1 MLICFHF
8 GLSGWHVGKFAS
20 RFLVAVASL
29 LPSSLA
35 FAAGLGQISVLSA
48 LGQPLRAEIEIV
60 SLQRGEGDSLAAR
73 LASGET
79 FRQSSVELN
88 PALLSVKFAVERRSG
103 GQYVMT
109 LTSTQPMNEPFI
121 DMLVELNWPN
131 GRLVREYTFLLDPPE
146 YAGPPKSL
154 PVSAIQ
160 GAQVEALPVVAAG
173 GLGTPADPS
182 APVVVVQAA
191 AAEPG
196 GTAPAQSLP
205 ETAQPP
211 QSVPA
216 DAPVP
221 EEAGQA
227 VSPEPTVV
235 VDAGPGAEA
244 PSQAGDASSG
254 VSVQVDSAPPAQ
266 APASELIQEPGVSHA
281 YEVKRGDTLSK
292 IVLGNKIE
300 GASLQQMLV
309 AMFRANPDAFVGDN
323 MNRLRTG
330 KILNIPDGD
339 ASASVAAADARR
351 IVSAQF
357 ADFNEYKR
365 KLGAA
370 VAAGSGPREGSRQVS
385 GQIGSPKADGPTPSK
400 DAAKDQLRLS
410 GADDARRGSKAVAG
424 AATNADD
431 LAAKDNA
438 LREANERIALLEKNL
453 QDLQK
458 LSQIRSQ
465 AGTQLQQQAAGKQ
478 PEPAAKAPQ
487 AVELAKTAPAEPA
500 KAPLPAK
507 AEAPKPVQASKVE
520 QPGKTAEP
528 VKAAEAAK
536 TPQMSTVTE
545 AAKVPDAPKAAEAS
559 KASPEV
565 PKAAEPAKA
574 EAVAKAPVPAKSG
587 AAKAPA
593 VALPEPSF
601 VDELL
606 DNPVALGGAGGAM
619 LLLAGYAAY
628 AWRKKRS
635 TQFESSVMSVSPSDA
650 DSVLGAAGGR
660 NVDTGSSSFQSD
672 FSQSGVAKVDSEEID
687 PIAEADVY
695 MAYGRDAQ
703 AEEILKEALAKDST
717 RQAIRVKLLEIYA
730 NRKDTNAF
738 EKAATDLHAAT
749 GGEGP
754 EWAKVSGLGLSI
766 DPTNPLYGGKPGP
779 TAQVFSETAQFAA
792 FRAPEAGPTTE
803 AETPLNIDFDI
814 GATTSG
820 PAAVPDFNLDSG
832 GSSAE
837 SAPAGLDFDLGLGT
851 PKLGAGIGEPAPA
864 EPALSETA
872 ISIDFDL
879 PMGDKPGQFAAP
891 LPPAAPPSIDF
902 GGIDFNLGSVSGD
915 ETTKLE
921 SPKAPAVDLASIS
934 LDLGASGG
942 GNGSGGV
949 APDAR
954 WQEVA
959 TKLDLAKA
967 YEEMG
972 DKDGARELL
981 KEVIKEGDSAQ
992 QQKAQTM
999 LQAIG

>member
-1 MLICFHF
+1 M
-8 GLSGWHVGKFAS
+8 
-20 RFLVAVASL
+20 VAVASL
-29 LPSSLA
+29 LPPSLA
-35 FAAGLGQISVLSA
+35 FAAGLGKISVLSA

-60 SLQRGEGDSLAAR
+60 SLQRGESDSLVAR

-79 FRQSSVELN
+79 FRQASVELN

-103 GQYVMT
+103 GQFAMT

-121 DMLVELNWPN
+121 DMLVELNWSN

-146 YAGPPKSL
+146 YAGPSKVEPA
-154 PVSAIQ
+154 PAIR
-160 GAQVEALPVVAAG
+160 GAQVEPLIAAAVP
-173 GLGTPADPS
+173 GTPGDSS
-182 APVVVVQAA
+182 ASVQAA
-191 AAEPG
+191 AAEPAVPG
-196 GTAPAQSLP
+196 LAQALP
-205 ETAQPP
+205 ETVQAT

-216 DAPVP
+216 DAPAP
-221 EEAGQA
+221 GQAGQP

-235 VDAGPGAEA
+235 VVDATSGPEVV
-244 PSQAGDASSG
+244 PSQAGEALSG
-254 VSVQVDSAPPAQ
+254 ASVQVDSAPPAQ

-330 KILNIPDGD
+330 KILNIPDRD
-339 ASASVAAADARR
+339 ASTSVAAADARR
-351 IVSAQF
+351 VVSAQF
-357 ADFNEYKR
+357 ADFNDYKR
-365 KLGAA
+365 KLGGA
-370 VAAGSGPREGSRQVS
+370 VAAAPGPQEGSRQAS
-385 GQIGSPKADGPTPSK
+385 GQIGVPKADGPTQK
-400 DAAKDQLRLS
+400 DAPKDQLRLS
-410 GADDARRGSKAVAG
+410 GRDDAKRGTKAAAG
-424 AATNADD
+424 SAATADD

-438 LREANERIALLEKNL
+438 LSEANERIALLEKNL

-465 AGTQLQQQAAGKQ
+465 AGAQLQQQAAGKQ
-478 PEPAAKAPQ
+478 PEPATKAPQ
-487 AVELAKTAPAEPA
+487 VAEAVKNTPPAKAAEPA

-507 AEAPKPVQASKVE
+507 ADAPKPVEVSKAE
-520 QPGKTAEP
+520 QP
-528 VKAAEAAK
+528 VKAPEPAKAADAAKVPQVSPVAEAAK
-536 TPQMSTVTE
+536 
-545 AAKVPDAPKAAEAS
+545 APDVPKATEAS
-559 KASPEV
+559 KASPEL

-574 EAVAKAPVPAKSG
+574 EAVAKAPVPMKSG

-593 VALPEPSF
+593 AALPEPSF

-606 DNPVALGGAGGAM
+606 ENSVALGGAGGAV

-628 AWRKKRS
+628 AWRRKRS

-672 FSQSGVAKVDSEEID
+672 FSQSGVAKVDAEEID

-703 AEEILKEALAKDST
+703 AEEILKEALTKDSS

-730 NRKDTNAF
+730 NRKDTNLF
-738 EKAATDLHAAT
+738 EKSANELRAATS
-749 GGEGP
+749 GEGP
-754 EWAKVSGLGLSI
+754 EWAKVAGLGLSI
-766 DPTNPLYGGKPGP
+766 DPTNPLYGGKLGP
-779 TAQVFSETAQFAA
+779 TAQVFSETAQSAA
-792 FRAPEAGPTTE
+792 FRVPQPEPATQ
-803 AETPLNIDFDI
+803 AESPLNIDFDI
-814 GATTSG
+814 GTATSA
-820 PAAVPDFNLDSG
+820 PAMAPDFNLDAG

-837 SAPAGLDFDLGLGT
+837 SEPAGLDFDLGLGT
-851 PKLGAGIGEPAPA
+851 SKAGSGFGEPALG
-864 EPALSETA
+864 EPAASDTA

-879 PMGDKPGQFAAP
+879 PMGDKPGQPAAP
-891 LPPAAPPSIDF
+891 LSAEAPPSIDF
-902 GGIDFNLGSVSGD
+902 GGIDFNLGSTGD
-915 ETTKLE
+915 ETVKVE

-934 LDLGASGG
+934 LDLGAPGG
-942 GNGSGGV
+942 GNGSAGA

-981 KEVIKEGDSAQ
+981 KEVMKEGDSAQ

>member
-1 MLICFHF
+1 MLNCFHF

-20 RFLVAVASL
+20 RIWMIAVASL
-29 LPSSLA
+29 LLPSLA
-35 FAAGLGQISVLSA
+35 FAAGLGKISVLSA

-79 FRQSSVELN
+79 FRQSSIELN

-103 GQYVMT
+103 GQFAMT

-121 DMLVELNWPN
+121 DMLVELNWSN

-146 YAGPPKSL
+146 YAGPPKAE
-154 PVSAIQ
+154 SASAVQ
-160 GAQVEALPVVAAG
+160 GAQVEVLPQVTAAIP
-173 GLGTPADPS
+173 GTPGDSNTS
-182 APVVVVQAA
+182 AQAA
-191 AAEPG
+191 AAD
-196 GTAPAQSLP
+196 PATPALAQALP
-205 ETAQPP
+205 ETAQAT
-211 QSVPA
+211 QSVGA
-216 DAPVP
+216 DAPTS
-221 EEAGQA
+221 GQA
-227 VSPEPTVV
+227 EQPVSPEPTVV
-235 VDAGPGAEA
+235 VDAAPGPEVA
-244 PSQAGDASSG
+244 PSQAGDASPG
-254 VSVQVDSAPPAQ
+254 ASVQVDSAPPAQ

-292 IVLGNKIE
+292 IVLGNKVE

-323 MNRLRTG
+323 MNRLRAG
-330 KILNIPDGD
+330 KILNIPDSD
-339 ASASVAAADARR
+339 ASTSVAAADARR
-351 IVSAQF
+351 VVRAQF

-365 KLGAA
+365 KLGGA
-370 VAAGSGPREGSRQVS
+370 VAAAPGPQEGSRQAS
-385 GQIGSPKADGPTPSK
+385 GQIGASKVDGPTPK
-400 DAAKDQLRLS
+400 DAPKDQLRLS
-410 GADDARRGSKAVAG
+410 GADDAKRGTKAAAGSVA
-424 AATNADD
+424 TADD

-465 AGTQLQQQAAGKQ
+465 AGAQLQQQAAGKQ
-478 PEPAAKAPQ
+478 PEPAAKVPQ
-487 AVELAKTAPAEPA
+487 VEPAKTAAPAAKVAEPA
-500 KAPLPAK
+500 KAAPLPAK
-507 AEAPKPVQASKVE
+507 AEAPKPVEVSKVE
-520 QPGKTAEP
+520 QQP
-528 VKAAEAAK
+528 VKAPEPTKTAEAAK
-536 TPQMSTVTE
+536 
-545 AAKVPDAPKAAEAS
+545 APDAPKATEAS
-559 KASPEV
+559 RASPEL
-565 PKAAEPAKA
+565 PKPAEPAKA
-574 EAVAKAPVPAKSG
+574 EAVAKAPVPTKSG

-593 VALPEPSF
+593 AALPEPSF

-606 DNPVALGGAGGAM
+606 GNPVALSGAGGAV

-672 FSQSGVAKVDSEEID
+672 FSQSGAAKVDTEEID

-703 AEEILKEALAKDST
+703 AEEILKEALTKDSS

-730 NRKDTNAF
+730 NRKDTNLF
-738 EKAATDLHAAT
+738 EKSANELRKAT

-754 EWAKVSGLGLSI
+754 EWAKVAGLGLSI

-792 FRAPEAGPTTE
+792 FRAPQPEPTTQAE
-803 AETPLNIDFDI
+803 APLNIDFDI
-814 GATTSG
+814 GTATSA
-820 PAAVPDFNLDSG
+820 PAMAPDFNLDAG

-837 SAPAGLDFDLGLGT
+837 SEPAGLDFDLGMGT
-851 PKLGAGIGEPAPA
+851 SKLGAGVGEPASR
-864 EPALSETA
+864 EPALADSA

-879 PMGDKPGQFAAP
+879 PMGDKPGQPATP
-891 LPPAAPPSIDF
+891 LSGAAPPSIDF
-902 GGIDFNLGSVSGD
+902 GGIDFNLGSTPGD
-915 ETTKLE
+915 ETTRVE

-934 LDLGASGG
+934 LDLGAPGG
-942 GNGSGGV
+942 GNGSGGA
-949 APDAR
+949 APDPR

-981 KEVIKEGDSAQ
+981 KEVMKEGDSAQ

>member
-1 MLICFHF
+1 MLNCFHF

-20 RFLVAVASL
+20 RIWMVAVASL
-29 LPSSLA
+29 LPPSLA
-35 FAAGLGQISVLSA
+35 FAAGLGKISVLSQ

-79 FRQSSVELN
+79 FRQSSIELN

-103 GQYVMT
+103 GQFAMT

-121 DMLVELNWPN
+121 DMLVELNWSN

-146 YAGPPKSL
+146 YAGPRKAEPAST
-154 PVSAIQ
+154 IQ
-160 GAQVEALPVVAAG
+160 GAQVDALPEVTATVP
-173 GLGTPADPS
+173 GTPGDSS
-182 APVVVVQAA
+182 ASVQAA
-191 AAEPG
+191 AAEPE
-196 GTAPAQSLP
+196 APAIVQALP
-205 ETAQPP
+205 ETAQAT
-211 QSVPA
+211 QSAQA
-216 DAPVP
+216 DAPSV
-221 EEAGQA
+221 AGQA
-227 VSPEPTVV
+227 GEPVVVDVV
-235 VDAGPGAEA
+235 VDASPSPEVA
-244 PSQAGDASSG
+244 PSQASAGDAQSG
-254 VSVQVDSAPPAQ
+254 ASVQVDSAPPAQ

-323 MNRLRTG
+323 MNRLRAG
-330 KILNIPDGD
+330 KILNIPDRD
-339 ASASVAAADARR
+339 ASTSVAAADARR
-351 IVSAQF
+351 VVSAQF

-365 KLGAA
+365 KLGGA
-370 VAAGSGPREGSRQVS
+370 VAAAPGPQEGSRQAS
-385 GQIGSPKADGPTPSK
+385 GQIGASKADGPTPK
-400 DAAKDQLRLS
+400 DAPKDQLRLS
-410 GADDARRGSKAVAG
+410 GADDSRRGTKAAAGAVA
-424 AATNADD
+424 TADD

-438 LREANERIALLEKNL
+438 LREANQRIALLEKNL

-465 AGTQLQQQAAGKQ
+465 AGAQLQQQAAGKQ

-487 AVELAKTAPAEPA
+487 AVEPAKTAPAAKAAEPA

-507 AEAPKPVQASKVE
+507 AEAPKPAEGSKAE
-520 QPGKTAEP
+520 QP
-528 VKAAEAAK
+528 VKAPEPAKTAEAAK
-536 TPQMSTVTE
+536 APQVSPVTE
-545 AAKVPDAPKAAEAS
+545 AAKAPDAPKA
-559 KASPEV
+559 SPEL

-574 EAVAKAPVPAKSG
+574 EAVAKAPVPTKSV

-593 VALPEPSF
+593 AALPEPSF

-606 DNPVALGGAGGAM
+606 GNPVTLGGAGGAV

-672 FSQSGVAKVDSEEID
+672 FSQSGVAKVDTEEID

-703 AEEILKEALAKDST
+703 AEEILKEALTKNSS

-730 NRKDTNAF
+730 NRKDTNLF
-738 EKAATDLHAAT
+738 EKSANELRTAT

-754 EWAKVSGLGLSI
+754 EWAKIAGLGLSI

-792 FRAPEAGPTTE
+792 FRAPQPAPTTQPE
-803 AETPLNIDFDI
+803 APLNIDFDI
-814 GATTSG
+814 GTATSA
-820 PAAVPDFNLDSG
+820 PAMAPDFNLDAG

-837 SAPAGLDFDLGLGT
+837 SEPAGLDFDLGLGT
-851 PKLGAGIGEPAPA
+851 SKVASGFGEPAPG
-864 EPALSETA
+864 EPAASDTA

-879 PMGDKPGQFAAP
+879 PMGDKPGQPATPLSGAAP
-891 LPPAAPPSIDF
+891 SSIDF
-902 GGIDFNLGSVSGD
+902 GSIDFNLGSTPGD
-915 ETTKLE
+915 EGGKAE
-921 SPKAPAVDLASIS
+921 SFNAPAVDLASIS
-934 LDLGASGG
+934 LDLGAPGG
-942 GNGSGGV
+942 GNGSGGA
-949 APDAR
+949 APDPR

-981 KEVIKEGDSAQ
+981 KEVMKEGDSAQ

>member
-1 MLICFHF
+1 MLNCFHF

-20 RFLVAVASL
+20 RIWMVAVASL
-29 LPSSLA
+29 LPPSLA
-35 FAAGLGQISVLSA
+35 FAAGLGKISVLSA

-79 FRQSSVELN
+79 FRQSSIELN

-103 GQYVMT
+103 GQFTMT

-121 DMLVELNWPN
+121 DMLVELNWSN

-146 YAGPPKSL
+146 YAGPPKAE
-154 PVSAIQ
+154 PAPAIQ
-160 GAQVEALPVVAAG
+160 GAQVEALPPVAAVDP
-173 GLGTPADPS
+173 GTPGDS
-182 APVVVVQAA
+182 SVQAA
-191 AAEPG
+191 AAEP
-196 GTAPAQSLP
+196 AASVLAQALP
-205 ETAQPP
+205 ETAQAT

-216 DAPVP
+216 DAPAP
-221 EEAGQA
+221 GQAGQP

-235 VDAGPGAEA
+235 VDAAPGPEGA
-244 PSQAGDASSG
+244 PSQAGEASSG
-254 VSVQVDSAPPAQ
+254 ASVQVDSAPPAQ

-309 AMFRANPDAFVGDN
+309 AMFRANPHAFVGDN
-323 MNRLRTG
+323 MNRLRAG
-330 KILNIPDGD
+330 KILNIPDRD
-339 ASASVAAADARR
+339 ASTSVAAADARR
-351 IVSAQF
+351 VVSAQF
-357 ADFNEYKR
+357 ADFNDYKR
-365 KLGAA
+365 KLGGA
-370 VAAGSGPREGSRQVS
+370 VAAAPGPQEGNRQAS
-385 GQIGSPKADGPTPSK
+385 GQIGAPKADGPTPK
-400 DAAKDQLRLS
+400 DAPKDQLRLS
-410 GADDARRGSKAVAG
+410 GANDAKRGTGTKAAAGSVA
-424 AATNADD
+424 TADD

-465 AGTQLQQQAAGKQ
+465 AGAQLQQQAAGKQ

-487 AVELAKTAPAEPA
+487 AVELAKTAPAAKAAEPA
-500 KAPLPAK
+500 KAPLPAT
-507 AEAPKPVQASKVE
+507 AEAPKPVEVSKAE
-520 QPGKTAEP
+520 QPVKAPEP
-528 VKAAEAAK
+528 AKAAEAAK
-536 TPQMSTVTE
+536 
-545 AAKVPDAPKAAEAS
+545 APDAPKATEAS
-559 KASPEV
+559 KASPELSR
-565 PKAAEPAKA
+565 AAEPGKA
-574 EAVAKAPVPAKSG
+574 EAVAKAPVPTKSG

-593 VALPEPSF
+593 AALPEPSF

-606 DNPVALGGAGGAM
+606 DNPVALGGAGGAV

-628 AWRKKRS
+628 AWRRKRS

-672 FSQSGVAKVDSEEID
+672 FSQSGVAKVDTEEID

-703 AEEILKEALAKDST
+703 AEEILKEALTKDSS

-730 NRKDTNAF
+730 NRKDTNLF
-738 EKAATDLHAAT
+738 EKSANELRAAT

-754 EWAKVSGLGLSI
+754 EWAKVAGLGLSI

-779 TAQVFSETAQFAA
+779 TAKVFSETAQFAA
-792 FRAPEAGPTTE
+792 FRAPQPEPATQ
-803 AETPLNIDFDI
+803 AESPLNIDFDI
-814 GATTSG
+814 GTATSA
-820 PAAVPDFNLDSG
+820 PAMAPDFNLDAG

-837 SAPAGLDFDLGLGT
+837 SEPAGLDFDLGLGT
-851 PKLGAGIGEPAPA
+851 SKVGSGFGEPALG
-864 EPALSETA
+864 EPAASDTA

-879 PMGDKPGQFAAP
+879 PMGDKLGQPGAP
-891 LPPAAPPSIDF
+891 LSAAAAPSIDF
-902 GGIDFNLGSVSGD
+902 GGIDFNLGSTSGD
-915 ETTKLE
+915 DGGKAE
-921 SPKAPAVDLASIS
+921 SFKAPAVDLASIS
-934 LDLGASGG
+934 LDLGAPGG
-942 GNGSGGV
+942 GNGSAGA

-981 KEVIKEGDSAQ
+981 KEVMKEGDSAQ